1 MHIKAKS
8 MAVCGLML
16 ALSVVFMV
24 LGSVIETST
33 LFLLAAASFFTG
45 IVIREFGFGMGAAFW
60 IAAVLLGL
68 LLAPNKFYVIT
79 FAAMGF
85 YIEAAE
91 FIHRKLGTIA
101 NLKNRSAV
109 FWVLKYIVFNILYI
123 PAVFGFRELLF
134 GRSISG
140 GFLAVVIVAGQAG
153 LFIYDR
159 AYEYAQR
166 QIWSRMRK
174 HLMN

>member
-1 MHIKAKS
+1 

-45 IVIREFGFGMGAAFW
+45 IVIREFGLGMGAAFW
-60 IAAVLLGL
+60 IPAVLLGL

-109 FWVLKYIVFNILYI
+109 FWVLKYIVFNTCCIWIPGALVRTQYI
-123 PAVFGFRELLF
+123 RRIPGCCYRGGTGGAVHIR
-134 GRSISG
+134 
-140 GFLAVVIVAGQAG
+140 QG
-153 LFIYDR
+153 L
-159 AYEYAQR
+159 
-166 QIWSRMRK
+166 
-174 HLMN
+174 